1 MTTQILTSPTVTR
14 DEYSL
19 PEIERLALLPGPK
32 KLNESKPRLKLL
44 LTKQEIK
51 QVFKDVSNLP
61 ENHRQPLLLVKEV

>member
-14 DEYSL
+14 AEYSL

-32 KLNESKPRLKLL
+32 KLKPRLKLL

-61 ENHRQPLLLVKEV
+61 ENDRQPLLLVKEV